1 MTELIKFRITINLV
15 FYHTRTGN
23 IYLFIETPRPLSSP
37 YIRVDE
43 HDDTGT
49 DTLSAFE
56 EKTNQECVAYA
67 AGEGLWKKGIDI
79 NEDDWTV
86 SAKDFKYT
94 WKPVDCNLKAPFLC
108 QHNPGILAA
117 LHTFRSRFYQ
127 LLIGFRYTLFV
138 IFYRFLWIS

>member
-1 MTELIKFRITINLV
+1 MNKLMKFRI
-15 FYHTRTGN
+15 YYTRAGN
-23 IYLFIETPRPLSSP
+23 IFFVIKIPRSLCSP
-37 YIRVDE
+37 YVRVDE

-49 DTLSAFE
+49 DTISAFE

-94 WKPVDCNLKAPFLC
+94 WKPVDCDLKAPFLC

-117 LHTFRSRFYQ
+117 LHTFQSRFF
-127 LLIGFRYTLFV
+127 LPTT
-138 IFYRFLWIS
+138 YRI

>member
-1 MTELIKFRITINLV
+1 MTKLVKFGIIINLILRAGSIDSV
-15 FYHTRTGN
+15 
-23 IYLFIETPRPLSSP
+23 IVIPRFLSSP
-37 YIRVDE
+37 YIRIDE

-49 DTLSAFE
+49 DTVSAFE
-56 EKTNQECVAYA
+56 EKTNKECVAYA

-108 QHNPGILAA
+108 QHNPGTFTA
-117 LHTFRSRFYQ
+117 LQQFLSRFINF
-127 LLIGFRYTLFV
+127 LPTN
-138 IFYRFLWIS
+138 YRM

>member
-1 MTELIKFRITINLV
+1 MDKV
-15 FYHTRTGN
+15 PHYHQSHIICRN
-23 IYLFIETPRPLSSP
+23 IYLIIETPRSLSSP

-43 HDDTGT
+43 HEDTGT
-49 DTLSAFE
+49 DTISAFE

-108 QHNPGILAA
+108 QHNPGIFAVL
-117 LHTFRSRFYQ
+117 LTLRS
-127 LLIGFRYTLFV
+127 
-138 IFYRFLWIS
+138 

>member
-1 MTELIKFRITINLV
+1 M
-15 FYHTRTGN
+15 
-23 IYLFIETPRPLSSP
+23 
-37 YIRVDE
+37 DE
-43 HDDTGT
+43 HEDTGT
-49 DTLSAFE
+49 DTISAFE

-117 LHTFRSRFYQ
+117 LHTFFDLNFI
-127 LLIGFRYTLFV
+127 LLTT
-138 IFYRFLWIS
+138 YRILIDTVCNFL